1 MYLHLL
7 CVYLMSQGQQ
17 KGPESAVCFD
27 GWEYHARS
35 LLGWWQLICFPFQN
49 LLKKKVIANELVV

>member
-1 MYLHLL
+1 
-7 CVYLMSQGQQ
+7 MSQGQQ
-17 KGPESAVCFD
+17 KGPESVVCFD